1 MHKDISP
8 EEKLL
13 SIIKGKRD
21 IPEGAGAPSPGAK
34 EIKPVTPAS
43 WSKVDD
49 YILAALKSSFLKNSI
64 LDPRALKA
72 FNKYTV
78 IIIAIIAGYFILDM
92 ILVSPSRNAASLISS
107 ASVSVPIVPVA
118 GKTMPIETK
127 SYSYY
132 SNRTSGRNIFGG
144 SSYIQTESQGY
155 GMEPSGEMSGGNVEL
170 VGIVPG
176 DNPQAIVENK
186 KNQKTYYLIKGQS
199 IDEITVEDISGDK
212 VVLEYRGKRMTLFL

>member
-21 IPEGAGAPSPGAK
+21 IPEGVGAPSHGAK

-92 ILVSPSRNAASLISS
+92 ILVRPSRNAASLISS

-132 SNRTSGRNIFGG
+132 SNRMSGRNIF
-144 SSYIQTESQGY
+144 SASPYIQTESQG
-155 GMEPSGEMSGGNVEL
+155 ELSGEMSGGNVEL

>member
-1 MHKDISP
+1 MHKDVSP

-21 IPEGAGAPSPGAK
+21 IPEGYGAPKPEAK
-34 EIKPVTPAS
+34 EIKPIQPAP
-43 WSKVDD
+43 WDKMDG
-49 YILAALKSSFLKNSI
+49 YILAALKNSFLKNSI

-78 IIIAIIAGYFILDM
+78 IIIALIAGYFILDL
-92 ILVSPSRNAASLISS
+92 ILISPSRNAASLISS
-107 ASVSVPIVPVA
+107 VSVSMPLVPIA
-118 GKTMPIETK
+118 GKTMPIENK

-132 SNRTSGRNIFGG
+132 SNRMSGRNIFGV
-144 SSYIQTESQGY
+144 SPYIQTESQGY
-155 GMEPSGEMSGGNVEL
+155 GMEPSGEMPGGNIGL

-176 DNPQAIVENK
+176 DNPQAIVEDK

-199 IDEITVEDISGDK
+199 IDEITVEDIIEDK
-212 VVLEYRGKRMTLFL
+212 VVLEYRGKRMTLVL

>member
-1 MHKDISP
+1 MHKDVSP

-21 IPEGAGAPSPGAK
+21 IPEGYGAPRLEAK
-34 EIKPVTPAS
+34 EIKPPQSAP
-43 WSKVDD
+43 WNKMDG
-49 YILAALKSSFLKNSI
+49 YILAALKNSFLKNSI

-78 IIIAIIAGYFILDM
+78 IIIALIAGYLILDM

-107 ASVSVPIVPVA
+107 VSVSMPLVPIA
-118 GKTMPIETK
+118 GKTLPIETK
-127 SYSYY
+127 GYSYY
-132 SNRTSGRNIFGG
+132 SNRISGRNIFGA
-144 SSYIQTESQGY
+144 SPYTQTESQGY
-155 GMEPSGEMSGGNVEL
+155 GMEPSGEMPGGNIAL

-176 DNPQAIVENK
+176 DNPQAIVEDK

-199 IDEITVEDISGDK
+199 IDEITVEDISEDK